1 MFKSASFFSYLKIQ
15 QGGFNYH
22 NLKNL
27 YKFSGLPINFGKI
40 SKKEIK
46 FIEGVGIKPTLYNRR
61 RANIENSI
69 KIGTLKSVKHIKNYP
84 VNGQRNRTNAQT
96 RKRFKII

>member
-1 MFKSASFFSYLKIQ
+1 MSKNTSFFSYLKIQ

-46 FIEGVGIKPTLYNRR
+46 FTENAAAVVSLYNQRR
-61 RANIENSI
+61 TNIENI
-69 KIGTLKSVKHIKNYP
+69 VAVGTLKGAKHIKSYP